1 MGGILPGSSVIV
13 LGDVNHAS
21 MNDLP
26 EIRKKQKKTHEM
38 KRTYNK

>member
-13 LGDVNHAS
+13 FGDVNHAM

-26 EIRKKQKKTHEM
+26 EIRKTKKNTHEM